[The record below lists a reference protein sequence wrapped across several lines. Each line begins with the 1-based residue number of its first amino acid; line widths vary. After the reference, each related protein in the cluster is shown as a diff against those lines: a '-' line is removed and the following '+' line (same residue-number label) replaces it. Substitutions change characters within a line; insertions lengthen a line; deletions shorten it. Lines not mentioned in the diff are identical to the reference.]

1 MPRSE
6 NEKIR
11 LTAKNNNLMGTFQEA
26 FKRAD
31 KIRQQEDKLNR
42 EVNQET
48 HSLKSRY
55 DLRLVA
61 AWEFKEIS

>member
-48 HSLKSRY
+48 HRRNPDRS
-55 DLRLVA
+55 
-61 AWEFKEIS
+61 